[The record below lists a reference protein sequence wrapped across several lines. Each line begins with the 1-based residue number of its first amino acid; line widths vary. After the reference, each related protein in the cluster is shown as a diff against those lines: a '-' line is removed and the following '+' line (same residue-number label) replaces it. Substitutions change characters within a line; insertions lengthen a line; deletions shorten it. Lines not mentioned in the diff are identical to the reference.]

1 MVALAETIATAKA
14 SRAFHLSEASKAS
27 RTVAVKTAI
36 LHAQENALALVQ
48 QVARETMDQLKLRI
62 ESIVQEALDA
72 VFPEGGKFKVDYE
85 TKNDRTQASI
95 YIEVDGE
102 RMDPLADDGGGL
114 ADVLAF
120 ALRLVAWSLGKS
132 ENTLILD
139 EPGKGVSKEYR
150 PMLIEMISG
159 LSSQLGLQTIIVTHD
174 PDIMEMADR
183 TFRVSLGEGRVS
195 KVEVK

>member
-1 MVALAETIATAKA
+1 MPSIFTHA
-14 SRAFHLSEASKAS
+14 
-27 RTVAVKTAI
+27 AI
-36 LHAQENALALVQ
+36 PLALWCASERGRISTRLLGAG
-48 QVARETMDQLKLRI
+48 VAAAMLPD
-62 ESIVQEALDA
+62 
-72 VFPEGGKFKVDYE
+72 
-85 TKNDRTQASI
+85 
-95 YIEVDGE
+95 
-102 RMDPLADDGGGL
+102 

-150 PMLIEMISG
+150 PMLIGMISG

>member
-1 MVALAETIATAKA
+1 MVELAKTIATAKA
-14 SRAFHLSEASKAS
+14 SRAFHLAESDKAS
-27 RTVAVKTAI
+27 QAVKAKTTL

-48 QVARETMDQLKLRI
+48 QVARETMDMLKLRI
-62 ESIVQEALDA
+62 EAIVQEALDA
-72 VFPEGGKFKVDYE
+72 VFPDGGKFKVDYE

-95 YIEVDGE
+95 YIEMDGE

-183 TFRVSLGEGRVS
+183 TFRVSMTTERVS
-195 KVEVK
+195 KVEAK

>member
-1 MVALAETIATAKA
+1 MVDLKTAIDDARA
-14 SRAFHLSEASKAS
+14 SRTFHTAEASKAS
-27 RTVAVKTAI
+27 RTVAVKTAL

-48 QVARETMDQLKLRI
+48 QVAKETQDQLKLRI

-72 VFPEGGKFKVDYE
+72 VFPGGGKFRVDYE

-183 TFRVSLGEGRVS
+183 AFRVSLDAGRVS
-195 KVEVK
+195 KVVVK